1 MRCKP
6 RRADVCFFFVILDVT
21 YNCMNLL
28 MVYKSPFVYYDF
40 LVFFVI
46 KNSVKHLSYD
56 YVLAKLT
63 VTSAPWTDTS
73 DGGRWGALALEL
85 LTFLPFYETTTV

>member
-1 MRCKP
+1 
-6 RRADVCFFFVILDVT
+6 
-21 YNCMNLL
+21 MNLL
-28 MVYKSPFVYYDF
+28 MVYKSPFVYYNF
-40 LVFFVI
+40 LVCFYNKELCQTF
-46 KNSVKHLSYD
+46 KLAYD